1 MWEVED
7 IKEACDRI
15 ERNTVYNAFKYCQ
28 QFFSSIMEKEDL
40 IELYTLFECKK
51 LTWNAMSKAWDAAF
65 SGRSLSSEENE
76 LQKILKDRAK
86 KETWALEYFDESNCL
101 PLYHELEN
109 RSFREILP
117 YIRTHYRLNLVR
129 FEKYEYSPK
138 FLEVV
143 SSLCEARMKKL
154 EKKRS
159 VIPSQTDILHQVF
172 HEDIFSRIDSWDALM
187 EYV

>member
-28 QFFSSIMEKEDL
+28 QFFSSIMAKEDL

-86 KETWALEYFDESNCL
+86 KG
-101 PLYHELEN
+101 
-109 RSFREILP
+109 
-117 YIRTHYRLNLVR
+117 
-129 FEKYEYSPK
+129 
-138 FLEVV
+138 
-143 SSLCEARMKKL
+143 
-154 EKKRS
+154 
-159 VIPSQTDILHQVF
+159 
-172 HEDIFSRIDSWDALM
+172 DA
-187 EYV
+187 